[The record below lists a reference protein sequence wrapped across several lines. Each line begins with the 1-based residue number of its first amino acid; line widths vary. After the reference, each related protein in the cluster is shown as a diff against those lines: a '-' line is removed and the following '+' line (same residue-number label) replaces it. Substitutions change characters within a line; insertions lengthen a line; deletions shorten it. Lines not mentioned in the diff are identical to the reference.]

1 MGVNAKLVGKTYP
14 ELVFEVTREG
24 MLAYARAT
32 QEEHPGLASDAA
44 EVASPMYAVR
54 WLLDG
59 FMQGLFDPELTG
71 EADVGRMVH
80 AGQDN
85 RFLKLVRPGD
95 RITTRG
101 RVVSLEDKG
110 SGELLS
116 LGYECRNQRGEQVLE
131 ALASFFFR
139 APPDPSRP
147 RKAEAVGSP
156 PGELLFE
163 ERLRVLP
170 DQTVRYADASG
181 DRNPIHMDEDF
192 ARAMGFPGVI
202 LQGLCTMAFA
212 QTALLRRALAGD
224 PARLGRLAVRFAKP
238 VFLNDELLVRAWRRE
253 RAGELGFVVL
263 NQRGEEV
270 IRDGLAEFAAG

>member
-1 MGVNAKLVGKTYP
+1 MGVNAKLIGKTYP
-14 ELVFEVTREG
+14 ELTFQVTREG

-32 QEEHPGLASDAA
+32 KEEHPALVSEEAR
-44 EVASPMYAVR
+44 VASPMFAVR

-59 FMQGLFDPELTG
+59 FMQALFDPELTG
-71 EADVGRMVH
+71 QADLGRMVH

-85 RFLKLVRPGD
+85 RFLAPILAGDTLTTQVR
-95 RITTRG
+95 
-101 RVVSLEDKG
+101 VASLEDKG
-110 SGELLS
+110 SGEILTLALS
-116 LGYECRNQRGEQVLE
+116 SRNPQGAPVVESR
-131 ALASFFFR
+131 AAFFFR

-147 RKAEAVGSP
+147 RRADTPSVVPAET
-156 PGELLFE
+156 LFE
-163 ERLRVLP
+163 ELLVVDP

-212 QTALLRRALAGD
+212 QTAVLKRALGGD
-224 PARLGRLAVRFAKP
+224 PSRLRRLAVRFAKP
-238 VFLNDELLVRAWRRE
+238 VFLRDELRVIAWRLEAPGHLGFLVR
-253 RAGELGFVVL
+253 

-270 IRDGLAEFAAG
+270 IRDGLAETGS